1 MRTIFTSILVLFM
14 ALGAVCQAPA
24 RPSDEDM
31 QRFRAEIR
39 TYKHEFLT
47 RELKLTQEQ
56 QREFFPV
63 YDEMDDAVDAIARQ
77 TRDLEMQ
84 VRDKADAT
92 DVEIEAAAR
101 AMYEQKGAEGAE
113 ELKYF
118 ESFRR
123 ILEPRQLLMLK
134 NAERKFTREL
144 MRQHRRA
151 SKGRH

>member
-1 MRTIFTSILVLFM
+1 M
-14 ALGAVCQAPA
+14 ALGAVCQAPV

-39 TYKHEFLT
+39 AYKHEFLT